1 MALVTHFVNFY
12 SWCTK
17 LLARLGPLVD
27 LAVRIWLFKAFFFSG
42 WLKTKNWQSTLTL
55 FEQEY
60 QVPLISPHI
69 AAYLGTA
76 AEITL
81 PIFLLLGLFGRLSAL
96 ALFIF
101 NCVILAS
108 YPFLWT
114 EDGVHGL
121 SQHLVWGLL
130 MLVIM
135 AHGPGKLSIDYLLNK
150 KCPKYEY

>member
-1 MALVTHFVNFY
+1 MALITSFVKCY
-12 SWCTK
+12 TWATK
-17 LLARLGPLVD
+17 LLMCLGPLVD
-27 LAVRIWLFKAFFFSG
+27 LFIRLWLFKAFFFSG

-60 QVPLISPHI
+60 QVPLISPNL
-69 AAYLGTA
+69 AAYFGTA
-76 AEITL
+76 AELTL
-81 PIFLLLGLFGRLSAL
+81 PVFLVLGLFGRLSAL

-101 NCVILAS
+101 NSIIFIS

-114 EDGVHGL
+114 DDGIHGL
-121 SQHLVWGLL
+121 HQHITWGLL